1 MTRPPSPP
9 SFTGLPLSQLLQY
22 ASDDSGAGSCPPKVW
37 FERACYNADKAKLAE
52 RKQSKQDMF
61 VSYSRACQS
70 YINVAMHN
78 DWPDVKKKDP
88 QLAARVKDF
97 KPMYDSFVAKAKTLK
112 EELRQA
118 EASSSAQSKSEPS
131 KPSVSRQRSGPE
143 ITSIGN
149 IRDRMQAL
157 AGHGMEVE
165 TIQSKRLSREAPAKA
180 PKPAALSS
188 VTSSAARSRSGSE
201 SRPLST
207 TTANGRQFVVTAS
220 SKPPPTP
227 SQEKSPPSAPVNVQ
241 ASGSSSRSRRSTL
254 TNEGQGLSVSVGSVA
269 ASPAQ
274 SPMPTP
280 AAGPSRSPLPS
291 IPSSPQSFPA
301 SHRPLPSPEPTQ
313 PNVPINP
320 SDMEPHPEDG
330 LAEFERAFPSLSEF
344 GKQWDGD
351 SLQPD
356 SNSHDMYRG
365 PQYAE
370 PPKQPLISEED
381 DIPGLPSLPS
391 VPTSKPGL
399 PPPPA
404 RPEASAFSPSPG
416 SSSAQT
422 PGQTPVPR
430 GPSPPKPDVGSGVGL
445 HRPASTPMPNVA
457 GLDLVDM
464 PDGDVPQG
472 KVVSGG
478 GKMEALNFPEAV
490 STPPQYSPASSHP
503 TPTTRHPLPQ
513 PPSRPPASDAIQP
526 TLKPKEKPKFPFS
539 NSITPDEL
547 REYFLNPSVEMLFL
561 DIRPEDEWKKGYVGR
576 EYEKRGARVEV
587 VWLDPTVLLREGMTA
602 SKLEDALSLSPAVQR
617 EAFQNR
623 HKYDLI
629 IVYDT
634 RSPVWPKDGPL
645 SRLWDMFFMGHDEKR
660 LQRNPVILVGGYEK
674 WREFIKMRAARRA
687 HAAKEKDVRNGVN
700 GYTLMRSDVASPASS
715 EIGVRNANRE
725 AQVYQS
731 SQYAKSIAENFGAGP
746 QSMTGDSYRPSTH
759 SHSQSQLYTP
769 TYRHHHSR
777 TGSTYSSH
785 GAIAAPPQASIH
797 PGPGARRRSDYIEH
811 TGQSYSGSAS
821 TSPSI
826 QSTGTTPQPQQ
837 QYYTSPPLPASNS
850 MTPSISSI
858 ASPRAS
864 IDYPQAHALAKVPV
878 PMPPPAVARPMERH
892 DAYTSAHVH
901 AQSLVPTSSG
911 YGQLPPQG
919 QVTRSQAMRG
929 LDGVTAGGKDKVGY
943 WRDVVLGITGLKNLG
958 NTCYMNSTIQCLS
971 ATYPFSTFFLDGT
984 FARSINKENPL
995 GTKGELA
1002 KAWAELLRVLWSE
1015 KYEFLSPMTF
1025 RKQITHFAPQFLGSD
1040 QHDSQEFLSFVL
1052 DGLHEDLNRIKRKPP
1067 PVEMTPER
1075 EAMLESAPPEV
1086 ASERE
1091 WAIYRQRNDSLIV
1104 DLFQGQYRNR
1114 LECLTCHKTSTTY
1127 DAFMYMSLP
1136 VPSGKTKVVIQE
1148 LIDEFVK
1155 AEVMEKENAWYCP
1168 RCKTNRRAS
1177 KTLTIARLPPVLLI
1191 QLKRFTT
1198 RDGLFW
1204 DKSETPVIFPIR
1216 GLDLTRYLPGPAGS
1230 SIGSGRQV
1238 GPDGTF
1244 DPRAQ
1249 VGPFKYDLYGVSN
1262 HMGTLSSGHYTA
1274 FVKSKEGW
1282 KYCEDSQVMPAQ
1294 EKDVIVSLCS
1304 SLKQISFVVFFEL
1317 TIAISSTHT
1326 VPTSIYFVL

>member
-9 SFTGLPLSQLLQY
+9 SFAGLQLSHLLQY
-22 ASDDSGAGSCPPKVW
+22 ASDDNGADHYPPKVW

-52 RKQSKQDMF
+52 RKQSKEDMF

-70 YINVAMHN
+70 YVNVAMHN

-97 KPMYDSFVAKAKTLK
+97 KPMYDSFVAKAKALK

-118 EASSSAQSKSEPS
+118 EASSFAQPKSESS
-131 KPSVSRQRSGPE
+131 KPPVSRERSGPE

-157 AGHGMEVE
+157 AGHGMEVG
-165 TIQSKRLSREAPAKA
+165 TVQSKRLSREAPAKS

-188 VTSSAARSRSGSE
+188 MTSSAARSRSGSE
-201 SRPLST
+201 SRPSPT
-207 TTANGRQFVVTAS
+207 TTTNGRQIVVTAS
-220 SKPPPTP
+220 SKPPPPP
-227 SQEKSPPSAPVNVQ
+227 SQEKPPPSAPVSVQ
-241 ASGSSSRSRRSTL
+241 ATGSSSRSRRSTL
-254 TNEGQGLSVSVGSVA
+254 TSEGQGLSASNGSAA

-291 IPSSPQSFPA
+291 IPSSPQPLPA
-301 SHRPLPSPEPTQ
+301 SHRPLPSPEPPRPT
-313 PNVPINP
+313 VPVKS
-320 SDMEPHPEDG
+320 SDMESRPEDG

-351 SLQPD
+351 SLQSD
-356 SNSHDMYRG
+356 SNSHDMNHAPKY
-365 PQYAE
+365 PK
-370 PPKQPLISEED
+370 PPTQPPISEED
-381 DIPGLPSLPS
+381 TIPGLPYLPS
-391 VPTSKPGL
+391 VPISKPGL
-399 PPPPA
+399 PPPPS
-404 RPEASAFSPSPG
+404 RPDISAFSPPSA

-422 PGQTPVPR
+422 LGQPPVPR

-445 HRPASTPMPNVA
+445 HRPASTPMPNIA
-457 GLDLVDM
+457 GLDLLDM
-464 PDGDVPQG
+464 PDGDVAQV
-472 KVVSGG
+472 KAINGG
-478 GKMEALNFPEAV
+478 GKLEALNFPDTI
-490 STPPQYSPASSHP
+490 SSLPQYSPTPSHP
-503 TPTTRHPLPQ
+503 IPITGHPLPQ
-513 PPSRPPASDAIQP
+513 PPSHPPASEPSQP
-526 TLKPKEKPKFPFS
+526 APKPKEKPKFPFS

-561 DIRPEDEWKKGYVGR
+561 DIRPEDEWKKGYVGK

-602 SKLEDALSLSPAVQR
+602 NKLEDALSLSPAVQR
-617 EAFQNR
+617 QAFQNR

-629 IVYDT
+629 IVYDA
-634 RSPVWPKDGPL
+634 RSPVWPKEGPL
-645 SRLWDMFFMGHDEKR
+645 SRLWDMFFMGLDEKR

-674 WREFIKMRAARRA
+674 WREFIKMRAARHA
-687 HAAKEKDVRNGVN
+687 HPAKGKDARNGLN
-700 GYTLMRSDVASPASS
+700 GYTMMRSDVVSPAPS
-715 EIGVRNANRE
+715 EVSVKKANRE
-725 AQVYQS
+725 APVYQA
-731 SQYAKSIAENFGAGP
+731 SQYAKNIAENFGAGP

-759 SHSQSQLYTP
+759 SHSQSQPYTP

-777 TGSTYSSH
+777 TGSTYSFH

-811 TGQSYSGSAS
+811 TGQSYSGSTA

-826 QSTGTTPQPQQ
+826 QSTSTTPQPQ

-850 MTPSISSI
+850 MTPSLSSM

-864 IDYPQAHALAKVPV
+864 IDYPQTHALAKVPV
-878 PMPPPAVARPMERH
+878 PMPPPAVARPMERY
-892 DAYTSAHVH
+892 DAYTSAH
-901 AQSLVPTSSG
+901 AQSLVPTASG
-911 YGQLPPQG
+911 YGKLPPQG

-929 LDGVTAGGKDKVGY
+929 LDSVSAGGKDKVGY

-958 NTCYMNSTIQCLS
+958 N

-984 FARSINKENPL
+984 FSRSINKENPL

-1114 LECLTCHKTSTTY
+1114 LECLTCHKVLPALQNQPSCFQNTNNRSSPTCT
-1127 DAFMYMSLP
+1127 AHPTQKIHNERRSLLGQVRDTRHLP
-1136 VPSGKTKVVIQE
+1136 HQRSRSHSVLARTCR
-1148 LIDEFVK
+1148 FVSRKWK
-1155 AEVMEKENAWYCP
+1155 AGGA
-1168 RCKTNRRAS
+1168 
-1177 KTLTIARLPPVLLI
+1177 
-1191 QLKRFTT
+1191 
-1198 RDGLFW
+1198 GW
-1204 DKSETPVIFPIR
+1204 DV
-1216 GLDLTRYLPGPAGS
+1216 
-1230 SIGSGRQV
+1230 
-1238 GPDGTF
+1238 
-1244 DPRAQ
+1244 
-1249 VGPFKYDLYGVSN
+1249 
-1262 HMGTLSSGHYTA
+1262 
-1274 FVKSKEGW
+1274 
-1282 KYCEDSQVMPAQ
+1282 
-1294 EKDVIVSLCS
+1294 
-1304 SLKQISFVVFFEL
+1304 
-1317 TIAISSTHT
+1317 
-1326 VPTSIYFVL
+1326 